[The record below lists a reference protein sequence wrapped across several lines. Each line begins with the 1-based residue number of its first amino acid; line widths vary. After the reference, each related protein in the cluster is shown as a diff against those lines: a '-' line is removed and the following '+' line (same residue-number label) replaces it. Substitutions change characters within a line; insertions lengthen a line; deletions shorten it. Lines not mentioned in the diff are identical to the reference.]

1 MGVAFGP
8 HSINITMQHS
18 YPAVDNDHIYYA
30 LESLFG
36 PEIWDNPLLAE
47 MAKKLDDAGLTAQEL
62 DFIVDS
68 KQLPSKIA
76 TLFD

>member
-1 MGVAFGP
+1 MPFLVNRLV
-8 HSINITMQHS
+8 NIIMQNS

-47 MAKKLDDAGLTAQEL
+47 MAKKLNDAELTAQEL

-68 KQLPSKIA
+68 KQLPSKIT